1 MARSR
6 RFVPLLA
13 AVTAV
18 AVVGLSGCGIRIPAD
33 PDGTLD
39 RVADGELRVGASP
52 ASPLV
57 EVSDGEVGGSLASLI
72 EGFAATRNAHIVWSI
87 GSEEQLVD
95 QLEDGQLDLAIGG
108 MTDSSPWS
116 ERVAL
121 TRAYPELS
129 PEGARIVLLLP
140 MGENAWQSAIE
151 QYLDEEVMR

>member
-6 RFVPLLA
+6 RLVPLF
-13 AVTAV
+13 AV
-18 AVVGLSGCGIRIPAD
+18 ATAFAVLALSGCGIRIPND

-39 RVADGELRVGASP
+39 RVTDGELRVGASP
-52 ASPLV
+52 ASTLV
-57 EVSDGEVGGSLASLI
+57 EVSNGEVSGSLASLI
-72 EGFAATRNAHIVWSI
+72 EGFAATRHAHIVWSI

-129 PEGARIVLLLP
+129 PEEQRIVLLLP

-151 QYLDEEVMR
+151 QYLDEEVAR

>member
-6 RFVPLLA
+6 RLVPILA
-13 AVTAV
+13 AAAAFAV
-18 AVVGLSGCGIRIPAD
+18 LALSGCGIRIPND

-39 RVADGELRVGASP
+39 RVTDGELRVGASP
-52 ASPLV
+52 APALV
-57 EVSDGEVGGSLASLI
+57 DVSGGDVSGSLAELI
-72 EGFAATRNAHIVWSI
+72 EGLAATRHAHIVWTI

-95 QLEDGQLDLAIGG
+95 RLEDGQLDLAIGG

-121 TRAYPELS
+121 TRPYPELS

-151 QYLDEEVMR
+151 QYLDGEVAR